1 MARVRRAT
9 ADDILRIV
17 GMVEALTA
25 AINGPIPVDRGW
37 TAATLARL
45 IDGDDGAVFVS
56 DGGFIAGA
64 LQPTVISPR
73 IVAKELGWFASDR
86 SGMALLRAFEAWA
99 IDAGAALIQ
108 ISTGAVGPDLR
119 RMGYRMAEQAWV
131 K

>member
-1 MARVRRAT
+1 MARVRVAT

-17 GMVEALTA
+17 GMVEALA
-25 AINGPIPVDRGW
+25 DAINGPVPVDRGW

-45 IDGDDGAVFVS
+45 IESDHGAVFVS

-99 IDAGAALIQ
+99 ASAGAEMVQ
-108 ISTGAVGPDLR
+108 ISTGAVGPDLAR
-119 RMGYRMAEQAWV
+119 LGYRRAEQAWV